1 VVFADLNLS
10 TPLLNALNDLSLDTP
25 TPIQEKTFSI
35 IMSGK
40 DMVGIAQTG
49 TGKTYAYLLPLL
61 RLLKFS
67 DQRHPRILILVP
79 TRELVLQVVESVEKL
94 TTYMNLRCIGVYG
107 GTNINTQKQTVYDGC
122 DILVATPGRLID
134 LNLTGVLRLKSIQK
148 LIIDEVDEML
158 DLGFQP
164 QLMSLME
171 SLPERRQNIMFS
183 ATLTSEVEELI
194 NNFCINP
201 TKVEI
206 APHGTP
212 LEKIAQTAYFVPNFN
227 TKINLLEILL
237 TNSEMEKVLVFVST
251 KKEADRLQHRLENR
265 FHDELGI
272 IHSNKS
278 QNQRINALKQFE
290 RGTYRILIA
299 TDLVARGLDITDI
312 THVINVDVPTESA
325 NYIHRIGR
333 TGRAEKEGAAITLV
347 AEYEENRL
355 KDIEKLMGKKIEI
368 GMLPENLTISF
379 TLTRD
384 EKPTIIQKDY
394 LKSVSVPKTGKEGG
408 GAFHEKKAKNKK
420 VNLGGPGKRNPKQP
434 GRPNGKI
441 KTTKPDRVRF

>member
-1 VVFADLNLS
+1 MVFADLNLS

-25 TPIQEKTFSI
+25 TPIQEKTFSV

-49 TGKTYAYLLPLL
+49 TGKTFAYLLPIL

-67 DQRHPRILILVP
+67 EQRHPRILILVP

-94 TTYMNLRCIGVYG
+94 TTYMNIRCVGVYG
-107 GTNINTQKQTVYDGC
+107 GTNINTQKQQVYDGC

-158 DLGFQP
+158 DLGFRP
-164 QLMSLME
+164 QLMNLMD
-171 SLPERRQNIMFS
+171 SLPERRQNVMFS
-183 ATLTSEVEELI
+183 ATLTFEVEELI
-194 NNFCINP
+194 NDFCIDP

-237 TNSEMEKVLVFVST
+237 TRSEMEKVLVFVST
-251 KKEADRLQHRLENR
+251 KKEADRLHRRLDNR
-265 FHDELGI
+265 FHDKLGI

-278 QNQRINALKQFE
+278 QNQRINALQLFE
-290 RGTYRILIA
+290 KGAHRILVA
-299 TDLVARGLDITDI
+299 TDLVARGLDLTDI
-312 THVINVDVPTESA
+312 THVINLDVPAESA

-333 TGRAEKEGAAITLV
+333 TGRAEKEGVAITLV
-347 AEYEENRL
+347 AEYEEDRL
-355 KDIEKLMGKKIEI
+355 KAIEKLMDKKIEI
-368 GMLPENLTISF
+368 GQLPENLTVSF
-379 TLTRD
+379 TLTRE

-394 LKSVSVPKTGKEGG
+394 LKSVSAPKVNEGG

-420 VNLGGPGKRNPKQP
+420 VNLGGPGKRNPKQK
-434 GRPNGKI
+434 GRPKGKI

>member
-25 TPIQEKTFSI
+25 TPIQEKTFSV

-49 TGKTYAYLLPLL
+49 TGKTFAYLLPIL

-67 DQRHPRILILVP
+67 EQRHPRILILVP

-94 TTYMNLRCIGVYG
+94 TTYMNIRCVGVYG
-107 GTNINTQKQTVYDGC
+107 GTNINTQKQQVYDGC

-158 DLGFQP
+158 DLGFRP
-164 QLMSLME
+164 QLMNLMD
-171 SLPERRQNIMFS
+171 SLPERRQNVMFS
-183 ATLTSEVEELI
+183 ATLTFEVEELI
-194 NNFCINP
+194 NDFCIDP

-237 TNSEMEKVLVFVST
+237 TRSEMEKVLVFVST
-251 KKEADRLQHRLENR
+251 KKEADRLHRRLDNR

-278 QNQRINALKQFE
+278 QNQRINALQLFE
-290 RGTYRILIA
+290 KGAHRILVA
-299 TDLVARGLDITDI
+299 TDLVARGLDLTDI
-312 THVINVDVPTESA
+312 THVINLDVPAESA

-333 TGRAEKEGAAITLV
+333 TGRAEKEGVAITLV
-347 AEYEENRL
+347 AEYEEDRL
-355 KDIEKLMGKKIEI
+355 KAIEKLMDKKIEI
-368 GMLPENLTISF
+368 GQLPENLTVSF
-379 TLTRD
+379 TLTRE

-394 LKSVSVPKTGKEGG
+394 LKSVSAPKVNEGG

-420 VNLGGPGKRNPKQP
+420 VNLGGPGKRNPKQK
-434 GRPNGKI
+434 GRPKGKI